1 MKSFIR
7 ATVGNAQ
14 NIKGHDMKCSFI
26 AAAILA
32 TQIFAAS
39 AQNVKG
45 ILEELPKKDKYGY
58 IKKNSLAENLSVFNQ
73 YEAQKSD
80 KVIFI
85 CIPNFISFRLE
96 AYWDLD
102 EIRNKADAEKFAA
115 KECAASSSGY
125 VLLGYS
131 IRSEFKF

>member
-1 MKSFIR
+1 
-7 ATVGNAQ
+7 
-14 NIKGHDMKCSFI
+14 MKCSFI

-32 TQIFAAS
+32 SQIFAAS

-45 ILEELPKKDKYGY
+45 ILEELPKKDKYG
-58 IKKNSLAENLSVFNQ
+58 

-115 KECAASSSGY
+115 NECAASSSGY